1 MDGTRIRTFVE
12 NEAEAMLKTYRQF
25 QILIPAEGREGAAH
39 PGEDGMYVE
48 ALLKSYLQKFLPA
61 GLEVMTGFI
70 LRPAVKTGSGKKE
83 RAGDRDAHS
92 SQLDL
97 IIFDSGSYPVFLRM
111 GEHAIVPPE
120 GVIGVIS
127 VKKNLY
133 LSQLEQEINALK
145 QAGRLCTGKNALDQ
159 EVKGPFLALVA
170 MDTKESDT
178 AERQG
183 EKVFAGLDRVFCQEG
198 KNRYDWLPGY
208 IGVLSRWSVCKS
220 GPKREQ
226 PGKKAKKQADYIFF
240 EHREHENYLG
250 FQKIIGG
257 LLSVYYD
264 RTRGNEKRL
273 GFEYFA
279 SGRGYDKKLGSISY
293 VKEHGD
299 FNMEKKKKIK
309 TGCPEKHGSAEN
321 LK

>member
-25 QILIPAEGREGAAH
+25 QVLIPADGREGAAH

-48 ALLKSYLQKFLPA
+48 ALLKSYIQKFLPA

-83 RAGDRDAHS
+83 RTGDRDAHS

-97 IIFDSGSYPVFLRM
+97 IIFDSASYPVFLRM
-111 GEHAIVPPE
+111 GDHAIVPPE

-133 LSQLEQEINALK
+133 FSQLEQEINALK

-159 EVKGPFLALVA
+159 EVKGPFLALAA

-178 AERQG
+178 AARQG
-183 EKVFAGLDRVFCQEG
+183 EKVFASLDRIFCQEG
-198 KNRYDWLPGY
+198 KT
-208 IGVLSRWSVCKS
+208 VMT
-220 GPKREQ
+220 
-226 PGKKAKKQADYIFF
+226 
-240 EHREHENYLG
+240 G
-250 FQKIIGG
+250 FP
-257 LLSVYYD
+257 D
-264 RTRGNEKRL
+264 T
-273 GFEYFA
+273 
-279 SGRGYDKKLGSISY
+279 
-293 VKEHGD
+293 
-299 FNMEKKKKIK
+299 
-309 TGCPEKHGSAEN
+309 
-321 LK
+321 

>member
-145 QAGRLCTGKNALDQ
+145 QAGRLCTGKMRWLRRSRAL
-159 EVKGPFLALVA
+159 F
-170 MDTKESDT
+170 
-178 AERQG
+178 
-183 EKVFAGLDRVFCQEG
+183 
-198 KNRYDWLPGY
+198 
-208 IGVLSRWSVCKS
+208 
-220 GPKREQ
+220 
-226 PGKKAKKQADYIFF
+226 
-240 EHREHENYLG
+240 
-250 FQKIIGG
+250 
-257 LLSVYYD
+257 
-264 RTRGNEKRL
+264 
-273 GFEYFA
+273 
-279 SGRGYDKKLGSISY
+279 
-293 VKEHGD
+293 
-299 FNMEKKKKIK
+299 
-309 TGCPEKHGSAEN
+309 
-321 LK
+321 

>member
-25 QILIPAEGREGAAH
+25 QVLIPADGREGAAH
-39 PGEDGMYVE
+39 TGEDGMYVE
-48 ALLKSYLQKFLPA
+48 ALLKSYIQKFLPA

-97 IIFDSGSYPVFLRM
+97 IIFDSASYPVFLRM
-111 GEHAIVPPE
+111 GDHAIVPPE

-133 LSQLEQEINALK
+133 FSQLEQEINALK

-159 EVKGPFLALVA
+159 EVKGPFLALAA

-178 AERQG
+178 AARQG
-183 EKVFAGLDRVFCQEG
+183 EKVFASLDRIFCQEG
-198 KNRYDWLPGY
+198 KNRYDWFPGY

-226 PGKKAKKQADYIFF
+226 PGKKTKKQADYFLF

-250 FQKIIGG
+250 FQKIIAG

-279 SGRGYDKKLGSISY
+279 SGRGYDKKLGSIPY

-299 FNMEKKKKIK
+299 LNMEKKKK
-309 TGCPEKHGSAEN
+309 
-321 LK
+321 L